1 MSWFRI
7 RSFADRLSRRIMVV
21 MILTMSINSG
31 IIFFWSMGSMSL
43 MTYSHYEEILKLTN
57 EHVQK
62 ILTGV
67 EIAAINNAGELEQ
80 HISSPEQ
87 TSKALKKELNFNPH
101 ILGCSVSFIPDYFPQ
116 KGHWYETYAKW
127 EDSCHVA
134 TREIGSKTHDYT
146 KKDWFCK
153 PLMEGTGYW
162 SEPYYDE
169 AGAKDM
175 LCTYSLPIHDT
186 KGEIVAVYGAD
197 ISLGWLQKQLEEID
211 KKEKEYSF
219 ALDASIG
226 PYSPFCFIIG
236 RNGKYIAHPDSK
248 KILTQSFIDELKS
261 KPHTADDKLI
271 NKILKG
277 EAGKEFTEI
286 GGFKSFIFYQTI
298 EKTGWTIFVAV
309 PSITMRFYG
318 IILACLNI
326 LTLTVGM
333 MLVFLICYFSIRH
346 ITKPLKQLSVS
357 ANEVAKGNFET
368 PLPDIKHDDE
378 IKVLRNS
385 FGSMQKSLAQY
396 IEELKTTT
404 AQKAAI
410 ESELNI
416 ARNIQMAMLPK
427 TYPPY
432 PERTDI
438 DIYGI
443 LAPAKAVGGDLFDF
457 FIRDE
462 KLFFCVGDVS
472 GKGIPAAL
480 VMTVIRSLFRNV
492 SAHISEPEQVVEAL
506 NETLVDNNET
516 QMFATLFMG
525 ILNLKDGQLSYCNA
539 GHESPLLIGP
549 GIDTLSCDPNLPI
562 GVLPG
567 WTFTKQQA
575 TIASQTTLFI
585 YTDGLNEAEDV
596 NHAQFGIERIKETAS
611 AVLAKNENEAST
623 LVKEM
628 QQAVLQFADK
638 AEQSDDLTLLA
649 IKYIK

>member
-1 MSWFRI
+1 
-7 RSFADRLSRRIMVV
+7 MVV
-21 MILTMSINSG
+21 IILTMSINSG

-43 MTYSHYEEILKLTN
+43 MAYSHYEEILNLTN

-62 ILTGV
+62 ILTAV
-67 EIAAINNAGELEQ
+67 EVAAINNAGEIEQ

-87 TSKALKKELNFNPH
+87 TSNALKKELKFNPH
-101 ILGCSVSFIPDYFPQ
+101 ILGCSVAFITDYFPQ
-116 KGHWYETYAKW
+116 KGHWFETYAQW
-127 EDSCHVA
+127 EDSCHVV
-134 TREIGSKTHDYT
+134 TREIGSETHDYT

-186 KGEIVAVYGAD
+186 EGQVVAVYGAD

-211 KKEKEYSF
+211 KREKEYAF

-236 RNGKYIAHPDSK
+236 RNGKYIAHPDSG
-248 KILTQSFIDELKS
+248 KILNQSFVDELKLTPS
-261 KPHTADDKLI
+261 TADDKLI
-271 NKILKG
+271 NKLLKG
-277 EAGKEFTEI
+277 KDGREFVEI
-286 GGFKSFIFYQTI
+286 EGVKSFLFYQTI
-298 EKTGWTIFVAV
+298 EKTGWTIFFAI

-318 IILACLNI
+318 ILLACLNI
-326 LTLTVGM
+326 LTMTVGL

-385 FGSMQKSLAQY
+385 FGSMQESLARY
-396 IEELKTTT
+396 VEELKTTT

-427 TYPPY
+427 TFPPY
-432 PERTDI
+432 PDRTDI

-443 LAPAKAVGGDLFDF
+443 LTPAKAVGGDLFDF

-472 GKGIPAAL
+472 GKGIPASL

-492 SAHISEPEQVVEAL
+492 SAHVSEPEQVVKAL
-506 NETLVDNNET
+506 NEALVENNET

-525 ILNLKDGQLSYCNA
+525 ILDLKDGQLSYCNA

-549 GIDTLSCDPNLPI
+549 DIDTLPCDSNLPI
-562 GVLPG
+562 GVLSG
-567 WTFTKQQA
+567 WAYTKQQT

-585 YTDGLNEAEDV
+585 YTDGLNEAEDI
-596 NHAQFGIERIKETAS
+596 NHAQFGIERIKETAN
-611 AVLAKNENEAST
+611 AVLTKNENQATT

-628 QQAVLQFADK
+628 QKAVLQFADK

-649 IKYIK
+649 IRYTKSKE